1 MNKQGFVMHQPS
13 SSNAN
18 IKTKPSSNFGL
29 LIAVVGIALMLL
41 VSAYQAVAGAGV
53 YRWLTPLIAVLYVLW
68 VASEFR
74 ITTDIAS
81 KDTSSDQYTCEA
93 YAIARFITMLAA
105 FGMGSIWTE
114 PGAWLPLGL
123 CIFGG
128 GIALRAWAIRTLGR
142 SYSHRVRTPA
152 EQFIVDSGPYRVL
165 RHPAYTGMLIAHV
178 GILVLFCNVFVAV
191 ALFAVFLPALVRRI
205 RVEEQHLLQIPAYRE
220 FAVQRARLAP
230 GVW

>member
-1 MNKQGFVMHQPS
+1 MSTPS
-13 SSNAN
+13 SSSPA
-18 IKTKPSSNFGL
+18 KPASNFGFI
-29 LIAVVGIALMLL
+29 IAVVGISLMLL
-41 VSAYQAVAGAGV
+41 VSGIQAFTATGV
-53 YRWLTPLIAVLYVLW
+53 YRWLTPVIAVLYVLW
-68 VASEFR
+68 IASEFR

-93 YAIARFITMLAA
+93 YAIARFVTMLAA

-114 PGAWLPLGL
+114 PGVWLPLGL
-123 CIFGG
+123 TVFIG

-152 EQFIVDSGPYRVL
+152 AQQIVDSGPYRHL

-178 GILVLFCNVFVAV
+178 GILLLFCNVFVAV

-205 RVEEQHLLQIPAYRE
+205 RVEERHLLQIPAYRE

>member
-1 MNKQGFVMHQPS
+1 MSTPS
-13 SSNAN
+13 TSAA
-18 IKTKPSSNFGL
+18 KPASNFGFV
-29 LIAVVGIALMLL
+29 IAVVGIALMLL
-41 VSAYQAVAGAGV
+41 VSGYQAWAASGV

-68 VASEFR
+68 IASEFR

-123 CIFGG
+123 SVFGG
-128 GIALRAWAIRTLGR
+128 GIALRAWAIHTLGR

-152 EQFIVDSGPYRVL
+152 AQQIVDTGPYRHL
-165 RHPAYTGMLIAHV
+165 RHPAYTGMLVAHV
-178 GILVLFCNVFVAV
+178 GIVLLFCNVFVAL
-191 ALFAVFLPALVRRI
+191 ALVAVFLPALVRRI
-205 RVEEQHLLQIPAYRE
+205 RVEERHLLQIPAYRD

>member
-1 MNKQGFVMHQPS
+1 MSTPS
-13 SSNAN
+13 TSAA
-18 IKTKPSSNFGL
+18 KPASNFGFV
-29 LIAVVGIALMLL
+29 IAMVGITLMLL
-41 VSAYQAVAGAGV
+41 VSGYQAFAASGV

-68 VASEFR
+68 IASEFR

-123 CIFGG
+123 SVFIG
-128 GIALRAWAIRTLGR
+128 GIALRGWAIRTLGR

-152 EQFIVDSGPYRVL
+152 LIV
-165 RHPAYTGMLIAHV
+165 
-178 GILVLFCNVFVAV
+178 
-191 ALFAVFLPALVRRI
+191 VRP
-205 RVEEQHLLQIPAYRE
+205 V
-220 FAVQRARLAP
+220 
-230 GVW
+230 